1 MRRFYITLVL
11 AFLSTLVC
19 TRALAYDAKIDG
31 VFYSLNSYSK
41 TATVTYETTSY
52 NSYSGEVSIPETVT
66 YDEKTY
72 TVTTIGWGA
81 FMDSKNLTK
90 VVLPETVT
98 TIENYAFQNSGLVD
112 IVIPSGLINVGSLP
126 FQGTPWLDNQPEGL
140 LYIGNVAYSY
150 IGTMPEG
157 TEIALKEGTVSLAG
171 RVFANQKGLKSISI
185 PSSVRVIGTEAFRD
199 CSSLSEIVLP
209 EGVTTIGELVWFGC
223 TGLSSFHLPASVT
236 DIKPIPF
243 GGVKMLSLTVDP
255 ANPVYDSRDNCN
267 AIIRTSSNQL
277 VAGCCNTVI
286 PEGVTSLAYGA
297 FDDCLGL
304 ETVNLP
310 SSVKEIGFY
319 AFSSCPD
326 LVSITVSPANP
337 VFDSR
342 DNCNA
347 IIKTATNELVVGC
360 KGSSIPNSV
369 TSIGSIAFYSCGGLK
384 SIVIPGNVKSIESNA
399 FAYCVNLSNL
409 TLHEGISNI
418 GSGAF
423 YVCYNL
429 NAVVVPHS
437 VEVIESNAFLFVH
450 NVFYTGSATG
460 SPWGANNVYAT
471 VPDENGFLFSDDTK
485 TKLVAYVGEGG
496 DVVIP
501 DGVMTIDRYAFKNCS
516 GINTITVPTSVTFI
530 GEDAFLDVPEVTY
543 FGSASGSPWGA
554 LSVISSNEASMDD
567 FEFADEG
574 KTIISKYIGAGGD
587 VVIPADKGIV
597 AIGDG
602 AFKSCK
608 TVTSVVVPEGVMT
621 IGKEGFYECEAMEKI
636 TLPSRMSSLGTYA
649 FAYCRKLKRL
659 VIPEGV
665 TCIEPNLFCIS
676 SQLEEV
682 ILPSTM
688 KVICTGSFQYC
699 SSLKKIDLP
708 EGLETIEDWAF
719 AWCSRLEQFTLP
731 ASVVSNFD
739 GYALFRCVGLTKL
752 DVAPGN
758 PRYDCRENCN
768 GIIETATNTLVAG
781 CFTTVIPTSVTA
793 IGDNAY
799 HGHTEIKEFTIP
811 EWITSI
817 GYHAFWMCEMK
828 DLFIP
833 ASVTKIKEAAFDC
846 PQLENITVAED
857 NPVYD
862 SRNNCNAIIETAT
875 NTLVRGD
882 KNTVIPEE
890 ITTIGQCAFT
900 WCKMET
906 MDIPAG
912 VTVIADSAFGW
923 CQQLKKIEIPE
934 GVTYLGRFA
943 IGQCDALTEVVVP
956 DAVKAFGDNMFYY
969 CDNLKSVTIGNGVPA
984 ILRWTF
990 SYCSKLE
997 TITLGYRVDS
1007 IGANVFS
1014 YVNNLKALYM
1024 NSPVPPK
1031 CDARALNGFSKETC
1045 VLYVPEGSLAAY
1057 KEADQWKE
1065 FAHIEVN
1072 PNAPTPYYDVTYVVD
1087 GEVIKTDVVAYGETI
1102 TLLEDPT
1109 KEGLYFSGWSGYP
1122 EDMIMPAHDI
1132 TVTGTF
1138 STTSLAI
1145 INTSHASDKKTYDM
1159 FGREVKTMQGGQL
1172 YLRGGKKMM
1181 VRP

>member
-11 AFLSTLVC
+11 AFLSSLVC

-31 VFYSLNSYSK
+31 VFYSLNSYSQ

-98 TIENYAFQNSGLVD
+98 TIENYAFQNSGSVD

-409 TLHEGISNI
+409 TLQEGISNI
-418 GSGAF
+418 GSSAF
-423 YVCYNL
+423 YVCNNL

-554 LSVISSNEASMDD
+554 LSVISSNEANMDD

-602 AFKSCK
+602 AFKNC
-608 TVTSVVVPEGVMT
+608 TALTSVVIPDGVAT
-621 IGKEGFYECEAMEKI
+621 IGREAFYYCSNLTIAAIPNSVESIA
-636 TLPSRMSSLGTYA
+636 PYA
-649 FAYCRKLKRL
+649 FYCTALENL
-659 VIPEGV
+659 EIPEGLQS
-665 TCIEPNLFCIS
+665 IENSTFGYIKAKSITIPSSVKIINNDAFC
-676 SQLEEV
+676 
-682 ILPSTM
+682 
-688 KVICTGSFQYC
+688 YC
-699 SSLKKIDLP
+699 SSLEEITFN
-708 EGLETIEDWAF
+708 EGLETISSYAF
-719 AWCSRLEQFTLP
+719 EGSSLVSISLP
-731 ASVVSNFD
+731 ASLKSVS
-739 GYALFRCVGLTKL
+739 GYAFARCNKLSSIKVAEGNETYDSRDNCNAVIQKSNNELVAGCKATVVPNSVTAICAGAFYLISSVTEINLPEGLTRIDATAFSQCRITKITIPSSL
-752 DVAPGN
+752 TSVAASAFEWCPLESITVADGN
-758 PRYDCRENCN
+758 TMYDSRNDCN
-768 GIIETATNTLVAG
+768 AVIETATNTLVLG
-781 CFTTVIPTSVTA
+781 GTTTVIPNEVEV
-793 IGDNAY
+793 IGDYAF
-799 HGHTEIKEFTIP
+799 HGRYTEGISLP
-811 EWITSI
+811 E
-817 GYHAFWMCEMK
+817 G
-828 DLFIP
+828 
-833 ASVTKIKEAAFDC
+833 V
-846 PQLENITVAED
+846 
-857 NPVYD
+857 
-862 SRNNCNAIIETAT
+862 
-875 NTLVRGD
+875 
-882 KNTVIPEE
+882 
-890 ITTIGQCAFT
+890 TTIGKSALAYNNMQSFVLPNSVTTLGAGAFY
-900 WCKMET
+900 CCSRLSS
-906 MDIPAG
+906 I
-912 VTVIADSAFGW
+912 I
-923 CQQLKKIEIPE
+923 IPE
-934 GVTYLGRFA
+934 GVKIIDSSTFGFCKSLVTIDIPNSVTNIGRSA
-943 IGQCDALTEVVVP
+943 
-956 DAVKAFGDNMFYY
+956 FYY
-969 CDNLKSVTIGNGVPA
+969 CSNLKSA
-984 ILRWTF
+984 
-990 SYCSKLE
+990 
-997 TITLGYRVDS
+997 TLGYRVQELADD
-1007 IGANVFS
+1007 AFS
-1014 YVNNLKALYM
+1014 SCPAVETLNA
-1024 NSPVPPK
+1024 NSPVPPT
-1031 CDARALNGFSKETC
+1031 CTSSSLSNLNKETC
-1045 VLYVPEGSLAAY
+1045 VLYVPEGSLDAY
-1057 KEADQWKE
+1057 KEADIWKE

-1087 GEVIKTDVVAYGETI
+1087 GEVVKTDVVAYGETI

-1172 YLRGGKKMM
+1172 YLRGGKKLL